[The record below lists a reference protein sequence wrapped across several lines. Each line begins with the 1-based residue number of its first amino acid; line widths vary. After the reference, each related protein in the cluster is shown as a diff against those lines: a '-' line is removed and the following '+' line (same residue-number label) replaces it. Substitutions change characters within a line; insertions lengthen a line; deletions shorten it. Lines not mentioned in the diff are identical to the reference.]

1 MNEGAKVLNYMGLDK
16 AVVDDDKLGKEYNDY
31 IFFIKIF
38 SQLTEAEISIL
49 RLVNEGKTRK
59 EIAGEKQIELSTVKT
74 HINHIL
80 KKLNRNSTLEVIN
93 FLNQYKFFE
102 ILNEMNI
109 CFMNNSTC
117 PAQEIGRAHV

>member
-80 KKLNRNSTLEVIN
+80 KKLAKKSTLEAIDL
-93 FLNQYKFFE
+93 LNRCSFFE
-102 ILNEMNI
+102 ILDK
-109 CFMNNSTC
+109 
-117 PAQEIGRAHV
+117 